1 MKHPLQIRHISWLGP
16 LVGLILMAGCSTAK
30 IASESDIQP
39 QAGSAPTAASAE
51 SSNDLA
57 AESAALT
64 RLEAPASAPQLAKR
78 ADVTLRVS
86 SVAEAIDGAIA
97 IARAQQGDIL
107 TLEDSTPESSVARRQ
122 AFVQIRVPQSQLD
135 TLLKELAE
143 LGTVQQRMI
152 TAEDVSTQLVDLD
165 ARLRNLRK
173 TEELLLGIMERSG
186 DVADV
191 LQVAQEVST
200 VRASIEQIDA
210 QLKTLRNR
218 VSYSTVSIRLESA
231 IAASTSPLALRDELG
246 NTWQRATLSFR
257 DVSVGL
263 MKLVTWLL
271 VYSPYLAIILLAGF
285 GVYRLRRRTHASE
298 PDTNASA

>member
-1 MKHPLQIRHISWLGP
+1 MKHPLQVRHIFWLGP
-16 LVGLILMAGCSTAK
+16 LVGLILTAGCSTAK
-30 IASESDIQP
+30 IASESDIQS
-39 QAGSAPTAASAE
+39 QVESAPTAAPVE
-51 SSNDLA
+51 PSNDLA